1 VLGFQATLAK
11 ANTEDLTVLRAVDV
25 KQTLT
30 THVQS
35 LARTVDV
42 DWHDSYE
49 ETAEE
54 VCELFFKC
62 GVVVE
67 ACFRVSVCHGV
78 AFDLCHEVLKIVADS
93 WESPTLSLSEAAYLT
108 TSVKSTSP

>member
-54 VCELFFKC
+54 VCEWGFKC

-78 AFDLCHEVLKIVADS
+78 AFGRATRYSRLL
-93 WESPTLSLSEAAYLT
+93 PTPGNHQRY
-108 TSVKSTSP
+108 PFPRQHI